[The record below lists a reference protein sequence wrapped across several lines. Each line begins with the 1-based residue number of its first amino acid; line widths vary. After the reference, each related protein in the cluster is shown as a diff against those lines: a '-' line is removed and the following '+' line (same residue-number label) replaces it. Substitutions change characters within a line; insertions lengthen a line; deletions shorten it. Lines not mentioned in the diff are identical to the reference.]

1 MHFSSSLLPLH
12 MVNYEEEGLELP
24 MTNNGHTVQI
34 TLPNTMYIRDSDGTV
49 YRAKQMHF
57 HWGGQDS
64 EISGSEHT
72 IDGMRHAIEIHL
84 VHFNENYGTYEKA
97 VDQPDGLAVVAVLVK
112 VDDYMENDYYSTFI
126 SELENVK
133 YAEQTT
139 TLRNVNIR
147 NMLPEDIKHYYTYQG
162 SLTTPPCTENVKW
175 FVFQDSATI
184 SKAQAERIENA
195 VMDHHNQ
202 TIRNGYR
209 RTQPL
214 HNRVVEANFPYS
226 PDEVSKYHFYT
237 KDMHEKIPHG
247 LKLKKI
253 KKKRNHSH

>member
-1 MHFSSSLLPLH
+1 

-97 VDQPDGLAVVAVLVK
+97 VDQPDGLAVIAVLVK
-112 VDDYMENDYYSTFI
+112 VDDYTQNDYYSTFI

-133 YAEQTT
+133 YTEQTT

-147 NMLPEDIKHYYTYQG
+147 NMLPEDIQHYYTYPG

-175 FVFQDSATI
+175 FVFQDFATI

-237 KDMHEKIPHG
+237 KNMHEKIPHG